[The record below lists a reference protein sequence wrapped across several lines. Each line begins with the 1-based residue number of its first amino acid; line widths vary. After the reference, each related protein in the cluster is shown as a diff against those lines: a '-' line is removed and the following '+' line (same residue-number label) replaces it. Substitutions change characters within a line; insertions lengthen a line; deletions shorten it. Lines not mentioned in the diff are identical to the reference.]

1 MSLRILQSRFVIIKM
16 SNILLC
22 RIAYFFVSKSKKQMS
37 YDLLCIFAVTSNI
50 MFLFDTQNVLG
61 QNVFYFYA
69 KRTCSF
75 AFSFFSSIQCQEQN
89 AINLLKLNVQ
99 FPFSIGILVMSKT
112 VASSCLLLP
121 HYLIGLTWSRTK
133 TKTHRFNN

>member
-37 YDLLCIFAVTSNI
+37 YDFVFLRLLCFCLTHKMCWDRTCS
-50 MFLFDTQNVLG
+50 
-61 QNVFYFYA
+61 FYA

-133 TKTHRFNN
+133 TKTHRFND